1 MKMFKKVLAG
11 MMAATLLVASVMGV
25 SAADSKKA
33 EVYESGI
40 SEGYYDIAEG
50 AAEFANLK
58 AADPAMY
65 DLVTGFNAKTKT
77 QAEMLAGA
85 DAVQNA
91 IKGKT
96 LIYKIFDLIPV
107 NGGKVNA
114 EGKHEV
120 ELTVTSL
127 TKNATDIVLIHYDE
141 VNKKW
146 ETIKPVVDYDK
157 QTITAVYNTLSP
169 VGIYAN
175 VSSGSTQG
183 PTSAQTVGTSSAWM
197 LWLAVAVVALGAG
210 VVVSQKKNR
219 Q

>member
-1 MKMFKKVLAG
+1 MFKKVLAG

-25 SAADSKKA
+25 SAADSKSA
-33 EVYESGI
+33 EVYESGA

-50 AAEFANLK
+50 DAEFAKLK
-58 AADPAMY
+58 TADSAMY

-85 DAVQNA
+85 TDVQKA
-91 IKGKT
+91 IEGKT
-96 LIYKIFDLIPV
+96 LIYKIFDLIAV

-114 EGKHEV
+114 DGKHEV

-146 ETIKPVVDYDK
+146 ETITPVVDYDK
-157 QTITAVYNTLSP
+157 QTVTAVFDTLSP

-175 VSSGSTQG
+175 VSSGSSQG
-183 PTSAQTVGTSSAWM
+183 PTSAQTTGTSSAWM
-197 LWLAVAVVALGAG
+197 LWLALAVVVCGAG